1 MADAVQCE
9 ECEDRLAVLRC
20 TKCDVAYCE
29 QCSEEAHE
37 AFRDSMGDHTDAIT
51 RIGKKNRNGTKKSG
65 RAKVCEDCEESQ
77 VCTSG
82 LCEESRTL
90 FDDFF

>member
-20 TKCDVAYCE
+20 TKCDMVYCE

-37 AFRDSMGDHTDAIT
+37 AIRDSMGDHTDAIT
-51 RIGKKNRNGTKKSG
+51 RIGKKNRKGTKKSG
-65 RAKVCEDCEESQ
+65 RAKVCEECEESQ
-77 VCTSG
+77 VY
-82 LCEESRTL
+82 LWPMRREPHA
-90 FDDFF
+90 F